1 MTLRVASGTVGSL
14 STASTGVSRGEG
26 GEGGYF
32 SLKKNASFRMRIE
45 QAGRSHME
53 VTGGLEHPGRVNT
66 SSPGLGGSEHGT
78 LDGEGTGQGAPA
90 LRTAKLRSLKPPPLT
105 CLLVTEGFENS
116 LHCWR

>member
-66 SSPGLGGSEHGT
+66 SSPGLGGLSMAHWMGR
-78 LDGEGTGQGAPA
+78 GQGREPQLCGWPSCA
-90 LRTAKLRSLKPPPLT
+90 LSSRLH
-105 CLLVTEGFENS
+105 LLA
-116 LHCWR
+116 C